1 MSSQSG
7 ETASHW
13 QQNPFPVS
21 AVARFSPLTGDAFSI
36 QTPAVADALAY
47 VDSYL
52 QRSEDR
58 PTRKRHLSRGNVI
71 AVVGEYG
78 TGKTHLS
85 IEIFR
90 RIRSLDDSTVHSFYL
105 DAPAGDFVALYRQ
118 RFFGQLDRKDIRRR
132 VAEYYADIVAE
143 ELGDS
148 PLTVDVALLLLERQ
162 ASPHEIVQRFGL
174 RESTFQQRLQEHLK
188 SITEHEEFGVALAL
202 FLRPEFEAAVWEWLE
217 GHPPDTVLQER
228 GIRRTIDDDI
238 SALEAIGV
246 FAFLYGRQH
255 HRFVL
260 IVDEFEK
267 VLSRESR
274 SAADAGTVL
283 AFKKLLE
290 IFGQSHS
297 LLVLCGL
304 PDFLE
309 VLPDDAKQRVASV
322 VRPTALSFEDAC
334 KYVHNALGRSD
345 SLKPFTDDSL
355 AYLVE
360 LSGGNARKVIRLCYH
375 AYEASA
381 RSGADITRAMVR
393 EVARQQ
399 FEVTTPDDVR
409 ADIARILDSNGWAFE
424 QSKSI
429 TGGDN
434 LTADYWIPVGTEG
447 AGCIIQITQ
456 SILNDKEA
464 ERLTSAVQ
472 RVQLDGNKISTL
484 LVINGYLAE
493 PLVEQIGSV
502 YSRVLT
508 YSLMRFTEDF
518 SAAVGSFINRL
529 EQSLDDDRLGLVEA
543 KLDQLLRQ
551 TRSVR
556 RTVDLVHR
564 DSISAEYLE
573 SSVEGG
579 IRRAFGNIASGGD
592 SVSNRNLSPRAAQL
606 FRVAFAEAES
616 LTAVAKAELR
626 TYFVRRHR
634 KSRDGFSIA
643 FRRMMA
649 VSSIIHL
656 IETFRD
662 SVTERHGD
670 SAGPQLMDAC
680 RSYDAAFDLIC
691 NLAGAESTSS
701 ARWINIE
708 VDRGDDTLLV
718 RLMSGALRSLAE
730 EVWREREEQRSLDLD

>member
-7 ETASHW
+7 RTASPW
-13 QQNPFPVS
+13 NQNPFPVS

-36 QTPAVADALAY
+36 QTPAVADALTY

-52 QRSEDR
+52 HRSEDR
-58 PTRKRHLSRGNVI
+58 LGRKRHLSQGNVI

-90 RIRSLDDSTVHSFYL
+90 RIKSLDDSTVHSFYL

-132 VAEYYADIVAE
+132 VVEYYADIVAE

-148 PLTVDVALLLLERQ
+148 PLTEDVALLLLERQ

-188 SITEHEEFGVALAL
+188 SITEHEEFGAALAL
-202 FLRPEFEAAVWEWLE
+202 FLRPEFESAVWEWLE

-246 FAFLYGRQH
+246 FAFLYGRQD

-322 VRPTALSFEDAC
+322 VRPTALSFADAC
-334 KYVHNALGRSD
+334 KYVHNALGRAD
-345 SLKPFTDDSL
+345 TLKPFTDDSL

-381 RSGADITRAMVR
+381 RAGADITRAMVR

-409 ADIARILDSNGWAFE
+409 ADIARILDSNGWVFE
-424 QSKSI
+424 QAKLVV
-429 TGGDN
+429 GGADFI
-434 LTADYWIPVGTEG
+434 ADYWIPVGNEG

-456 SILNDKEA
+456 SILNKKEA
-464 ERLTSAVQ
+464 ERLIRAVK
-472 RVQLDGNKISTL
+472 RVQLDGSNISTL
-484 LVINGYLAE
+484 LVVNGYLAE
-493 PLVEQIGSV
+493 PLVELVGSA

-518 SAAVGSFINRL
+518 SAAVGSFIKRL
-529 EQSLDDDRLGLVEA
+529 EESLDDDRLSLVDA

-556 RTVDLVHR
+556 RTVDMVHR
-564 DSISAEYLE
+564 DAISAEYLE

-579 IRRAFGNIASGGD
+579 IRRAFGSMAS
-592 SVSNRNLSPRAAQL
+592 SSESIVVRNLSPRAAQL
-606 FRVAFAEAES
+606 FRAALAEAES
-616 LTAVAKAELR
+616 LTVTVKAEFR
-626 TYFVRRHR
+626 ASFSNRHR
-634 KSRDGFSIA
+634 ESREFEIS
-643 FRRMMA
+643 FRRVMA
-649 VSSIIHL
+649 VSSLVQL
-656 IETFRD
+656 IEAFRD
-662 SVTERHGD
+662 TVTERNI
-670 SAGPQLMDAC
+670 SSTSRRMMEAC
-680 RSYDAAFDLIC
+680 RSYDSAFDLIT
-691 NLAGAESTSS
+691 NLVGVENISP
-701 ARWINIE
+701 RWIPME
-708 VDRGDDTLLV
+708 MDVDDDSLLV
-718 RLMSGALRSLAE
+718 RLTSGTLRGLAA
-730 EVWREREEQRSLDLD
+730 EVWRDAEEQRVLDLD